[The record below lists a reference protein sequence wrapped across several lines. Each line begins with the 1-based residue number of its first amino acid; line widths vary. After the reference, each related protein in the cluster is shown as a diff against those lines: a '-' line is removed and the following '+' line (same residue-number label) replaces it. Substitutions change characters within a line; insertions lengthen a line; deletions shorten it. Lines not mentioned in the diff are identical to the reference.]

1 MIATMKEL
9 YEELEKDTISKDAL
23 EIFKELDG
31 TPSITTQAS
40 LNNMLLDLYKRVS
53 KEDIT
58 IETIGERVTKDEFTR
73 WVNEN
78 LDEYSRNTFMEA
90 IKGL

>member
-9 YEELEKDTISKDAL
+9 YEELEKTTISKDAL

-31 TPSITTQAS
+31 TTSVTTQAS
-40 LNNMLLDLYKRVS
+40 LNNMLLDLYKRLS

-58 IETIGERVTKDEFTR
+58 IETIGERVTKDEFKR
-73 WVNEN
+73 WVDEN
-78 LDEYSRNTFMEA
+78 LDTYSRDMFFNA
-90 IKGL
+90 IKEE